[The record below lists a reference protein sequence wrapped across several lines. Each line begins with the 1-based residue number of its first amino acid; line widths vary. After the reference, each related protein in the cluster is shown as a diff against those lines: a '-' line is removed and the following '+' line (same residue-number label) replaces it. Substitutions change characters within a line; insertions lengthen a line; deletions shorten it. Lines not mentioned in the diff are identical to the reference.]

1 MFMSVKIYK
10 ANCLD
15 SCLRFGDLQILH
27 LQGTLSNG
35 DNIKIQYPYI
45 FSDTNYSLIV
55 GGNYGN
61 TIDIS
66 SKYKDCCYLNINGK
80 NGYNTGKYELI
91 AVGKFK

>member
-1 MFMSVKIYK
+1 MSLKIYK

-27 LQGTLSNG
+27 LQGTLPQGN
-35 DNIKIQYPYI
+35 NVKIQYPYI

-55 GGNYGN
+55 GGNYGS

-66 SKYKDCCYLNINGK
+66 NKYVDCCYVNISGK
-80 NGYNTGKYELI
+80 SIYDTRKYELI
-91 AVGKFK
+91 AIGKFK